1 MENIYL
7 MLNKNAQK
15 QNERKQPRLTKQEY
29 AKQMKERRDHLYE
42 LAETQIREV
51 ASSPQKYQHFLNLMS
66 RLDYTVTNTLLV
78 MAQNP
83 EAVMLKDNNHWR
95 ENKLYIKKG
104 EKGIQILEPSG
115 EYQRDDGS
123 YGTNYNPKYVFDA
136 SQINTKDIL
145 YTAPQMDIEN
155 MIAGLTYDS
164 PVALVQLDNF
174 EGGEPVFYSPDSK
187 CIFYAKDL
195 SPQQLIQGLAREYCH
210 VEFDKQYSNYN
221 REHHQFFVES
231 SAYILCQKYGVPVHD
246 TGFTN
251 QVVNYFNGMETKD
264 IKEELGYIKNL
275 CEDVSERI
283 DRGIYKSQ
291 QEKTVQRNG
300 VSR

>member
-1 MENIYL
+1 MENIYS

-15 QNERKQPRLTKQEY
+15 QNERKQPRLTKEEY

-51 ASSPQKYQHFLNLMS
+51 ASSPQKYQQFLNLMS

-95 ENKLYIKKG
+95 ENKLYIRKG

-164 PVALVQLDNF
+164 PVALAQLDNF

-195 SPQQLIQGLAREYCH
+195 SPQQLIQWLAREYCH
-210 VEFDKQYSNYN
+210 VEFDKQYSSYN
-221 REHHQFFVES
+221 REEHQFFVES

-246 TGFTN
+246 TDFTN
-251 QVVNYFNGMETKD
+251 QVVNYFNGMETRD
-264 IKEELGYIKNL
+264 IKQELGYIKNL

-291 QEKTVQRNG
+291 QEKTVQRND

>member
-1 MENIYL
+1 MEDIYS

-15 QNERKQPRLTKQEY
+15 QNERKQPRLSKEEF
-29 AKQMKERRDHLYE
+29 AKQMNDRRNHLYE
-42 LAETQIREV
+42 LAEFQTKEV
-51 ASSPQKYQHFLNLMS
+51 VSSPQKYQQFLNLMA

-83 EAVMLKDNNHWR
+83 HAVMLKDSSHWR

-115 EYQRDDGS
+115 EYQREDGS
-123 YGTNYNPKYVFDA
+123 FGTNYNPKYVFDA
-136 SQINTKDIL
+136 SQINTKEIL
-145 YTAPQMDIEN
+145 YTEPQMDIEN

-164 PVALVQLDNF
+164 PVALVKLDSF
-174 EGGEPVFYSPDSK
+174 DGGEPVFYSPEAKS
-187 CIFYAKDL
+187 IYYASGL
-195 SPQQLIQGLAREYCH
+195 SAQQLIQGLAREYCH
-210 VEFDKQYSNYN
+210 VEFDKQYTNYN
-221 REHHQFFVES
+221 REDHQFFIES
-231 SAYILCQKYGVPVHD
+231 SAYILCQKYGIPVND
-246 TGFTN
+246 TSFMN
-251 QVVNYFNGMETKD
+251 QASHYFAGMETKD
-264 IKEELGYIKNL
+264 IKQELGYIKNL

-291 QEKTVQRNG
+291 QNKTVQRNG

>member
-1 MENIYL
+1 MENIYS
-7 MLNKNAQK
+7 MLDKNAQK
-15 QNERKQPRLTKQEY
+15 QNERKQPRLTKEEY

-51 ASSPQKYQHFLNLMS
+51 ASSPQKYQQFLNLMS

-95 ENKLYIKKG
+95 ENKLYIRKG

-164 PVALVQLDNF
+164 PVALAQSDNF

-195 SPQQLIQGLAREYCH
+195 SPQQLIQWLAREYCH
-210 VEFDKQYSNYN
+210 VEFDKQYSSYN
-221 REHHQFFVES
+221 REEHQFFVES

-251 QVVNYFNGMETKD
+251 QVVNYFNGMETRD
-264 IKEELGYIKNL
+264 IKQELGYIKNL

-291 QEKTVQRNG
+291 QEKTVQRND

>member
-1 MENIYL
+1 

-15 QNERKQPRLTKQEY
+15 QNERKQPRLTKEEY

-51 ASSPQKYQHFLNLMS
+51 ASSPQKYQQFLNLMS

-95 ENKLYIKKG
+95 ENKLYIRKG

-164 PVALVQLDNF
+164 PVALAQLDNF

-195 SPQQLIQGLAREYCH
+195 SPQQLIQWLAREYCH
-210 VEFDKQYSNYN
+210 VEFDKQYSSYN
-221 REHHQFFVES
+221 REEHQFFVES

-246 TGFTN
+246 TDFTN
-251 QVVNYFNGMETKD
+251 QVVNYFNGMETRD
-264 IKEELGYIKNL
+264 IKQELGYIKNL

-291 QEKTVQRNG
+291 QEKTVQRND